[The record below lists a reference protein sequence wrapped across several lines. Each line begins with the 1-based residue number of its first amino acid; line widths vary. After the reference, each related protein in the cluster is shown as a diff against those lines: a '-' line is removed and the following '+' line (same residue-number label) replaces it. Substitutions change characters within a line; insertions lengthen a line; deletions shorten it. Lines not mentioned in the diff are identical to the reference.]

1 VRRRDLLLLGAAMLV
16 PGCEWAG
23 SALTGEPPFWPG
35 DAAARTGTGIAGEV
49 EWSGQ
54 QAGAQGRVHLAA
66 RTEEEWRRIWD
77 LTGQE
82 PPGPLPEGWMAVAVF
97 AGARSTGGHSVGIRS
112 VEPVQ
117 RSGSPPEVRVVYRI
131 RAPAQDA
138 MVTQALTSPWAV
150 RIVPELPGP
159 VRFTSES

>member
-1 VRRRDLLLLGAAMLV
+1 MRRRDLLLLGAAVLV

-35 DAAARTGTGIAGEV
+35 DTSARSRTGIAGEV

-54 QAGAQGRVHLAA
+54 QAGVQGRTYFAA
-66 RTEEEWRRIWD
+66 RTEEEWRRIWE

-82 PPGPLPEGWMAVAVF
+82 PPGPLPESWMAVAVF
-97 AGARSTGGHSVGIRS
+97 AGARSTGGHSVEIGS
-112 VEPVQ
+112 VGPVQ
-117 RSGSPPEVRVVYRI
+117 RSGMPSEVRATYRI
-131 RAPAQDA
+131 REPARDA

-150 RIVPELPGP
+150 RIVPNLPGQ
-159 VRFTSES
+159 VRFSPM